1 MHKIMKS
8 FAEFGKSDVES
19 IEKHFDVNIALV
31 KMINQRSGISGKYFN
46 FERKPSSWDNL
57 VLIGQNENL
66 FYIHLSRPEFLKKL
80 SKKDSI
86 LQMKISSIF
95 PGVENLTMDNI
106 DELEKKF
113 SIQIFDSEMN
123 NLYGDFGEDKECVNL
138 QISNPESIFTQEA
151 QYCLIANQDLIKSY
165 FSCGKCEMR
174 FNTK

>member
-1 MHKIMKS
+1 MRQIKES
-8 FAEFGKSDVES
+8 FAKLRKSDHES

-31 KMINQRSGISGKYFN
+31 KMDRSNISGKYFH

-80 SKKDSI
+80 SKTDSI

-123 NLYGDFGEDKECVNL
+123 HLYGGFDEDKECVYL

-151 QYCLIANQDLIKSY
+151 EYCLLANPNLIKSY

-174 FNTK
+174 FNSKYV

>member
-1 MHKIMKS
+1 MRQIKKS
-8 FAEFGKSDVES
+8 FAEFGKSDLES

-31 KMINQRSGISGKYFN
+31 KINRSCIRGKYLN

-80 SKKDSI
+80 SKTDSI

-106 DELEKKF
+106 DELEKTF
-113 SIQIFDSEMN
+113 SIQIYNSEMK
-123 NLYGDFGEDKECVNL
+123 NLYGDFEEGKECINL
-138 QISNPESIFTQEA
+138 QILNPDSIFTPEA
-151 QYCLIANQDLIKSY
+151 KYCLLANPNLIKSY
-165 FSCGKCEMR
+165 FPCGKCEMR
-174 FNTK
+174 FNSKYV